1 MPLFFQGQF
10 LCPFLSGN
18 VLEYT
23 YALSLFTP
31 ESKHLSMISFFSSV
45 SLVAFLLF
53 ATRLWVLPLN
63 SKAKSCCL
71 CSEIC
76 FGTFFAEYSLT
87 LFSAI
92 FMAELLESRSARM
105 LFRFS
110 DFCFSSFLE
119 VQFFDPLCLL
129 RFPLSRDFFPQ
140 SRTFLFLFYF
150 FHCPLRNRG
159 ILFWHFWTQFWNI
172 FSLDNVKSSQFLS
185 AFKGCC
191 REFSLDYHCYRF
203 FPVLFLC
210 FLS

>member
-1 MPLFFQGQF
+1 MASAKICPYFFRANFSFHFFLAMCWSIRMHFLFSH
-10 LCPFLSGN
+10 LS
-18 VLEYT
+18 
-23 YALSLFTP
+23 

-53 ATRLWVLPLN
+53 ATRLWVLPFN

-92 FMAELLESRSARM
+92 FMAELLEPGSARM

-140 SRTFLFLFYF
+140 SRTFLFLFFF

-159 ILFWHFWTQFWNI
+159 ILFWHLWTQFWNI
-172 FSLDNVKSSQFLS
+172 FSLDNVKLVNSSVLLKVVVESFL
-185 AFKGCC
+185 
-191 REFSLDYHCYRF
+191 
-203 FPVLFLC
+203 
-210 FLS
+210 